1 MTIYLATDQSI
12 ATDQF
17 LGLGTSSG
25 GAGGF
30 SRNTVVIPQ
39 TATITGL
46 VFSIR
51 DEALALGDTIS
62 AEIVISDT
70 CASTTIDTGIIATV
84 TGPSSSTNCC
94 AFATGNFLVNQ
105 CELLSVR
112 ITMVSSV
119 GNTAL
124 ENVTSI

>member
-1 MTIYLATDQSI
+1 M
-12 ATDQF
+12 
-17 LGLGTSSG
+17 
-25 GAGGF
+25 
-30 SRNTVVIPQ
+30 
-39 TATITGL
+39 
-46 VFSIR
+46 
-51 DEALALGDTIS
+51 EALALGDTIS